1 MKKYLMLFV
10 LIAFQLEIINLYAQN
25 TVNLSSPDKSLH
37 VKIQA
42 GKTLAQLVNYD
53 LNYNNQPVL
62 KNAGIGF
69 SLQNNLV
76 EAGWQL
82 SKIKR
87 SYNNKVWQDSFG
99 ERKNIPDKYYQLELL
114 FTSSKSLEAR
124 LLLVFRAY
132 NEGVAYQYTIIGHQ
146 NDSLVLDKE
155 YSDFRFS
162 KNATT
167 WTTTTAQGLYTEK
180 KINEVSGV
188 IERPL
193 TVKMNT
199 NNFVAIGEAGLT
211 NFARMKF
218 SKSGENTL
226 SSILDG
232 NVKFASQLQSPW
244 RYILAGKSAPDL
256 LSKNYLLLNLNE
268 PSKIKNTSWI
278 KPGKVIREVTL
289 TTKGAL
295 ATIDFAA
302 ANGLQYIMFDAGW
315 YGREDHDTS
324 NATRV
329 SHDPRSYRGPLD
341 MQQVID
347 YGKKNN
353 IGLIL
358 YVNRR
363 SLERQLD
370 SLLPLY
376 QKWGV
381 KGLKF
386 GFVNVGSQ
394 YWTNWLH
401 EAVAKAAKYNMVVD
415 IHDEYRP
422 TGVSRTYP
430 NLLTQEGIRGDEEA
444 VKSDQVLVTIFSRMI
459 AGAGDQTN
467 CYFTDR
473 PEKMGSH
480 ATQLAKTI
488 CIFSPLQ
495 FLFWYDR
502 PAQNPADTSEQ
513 KLNGFI
519 RNVQELEFFKSL
531 PTVWDD
537 TRILEGEIGKYVTI
551 ARRKNEDWFIGSI
564 NGSDDRQLTID
575 FNFLGKQ
582 KKYKASI
589 YSDDPAS
596 ASITKVKVDEKI
608 ITSNSR
614 LTFPVNKNNGL
625 AIQIVSF

>member
-10 LIAFQLEIINLYAQN
+10 FIPFQLKIINLYAQN

-42 GKTLAQLVNYD
+42 GNALAQLVNYD

-99 ERKNIPDKYYQLELL
+99 ERKNIPDKYYQLELF
-114 FTSSKSLEAR
+114 FTSSKSPEAR

-132 NEGVAYQYTIIGHQ
+132 NEGVAYQYTITGHQ

-180 KINEVSGV
+180 KINEVTGI

-193 TVKMNT
+193 TVKMNA

-211 NFARMKF
+211 NFARMKL

-341 MQQVID
+341 IQQVID

-401 EAVAKAAKYNMVVD
+401 EAVTKAAKYNMVVD

-502 PAQNPADTSEQ
+502 PAQNPADTSGQ

-551 ARRKNEDWFIGSI
+551 ARRKNEHWFIGSI